1 MAAVQI
7 SRVNCDEMDG
17 DRPRQP
23 ANRNCWAV
31 ARLMSFSQITCNNL
45 ACSMTTKHDVYDYS
59 CVHCTFILL
68 PHYLAECESRS
79 LAVYNNEFMLGGAC
93 VGMFL
98 RHGAIDD

>member
-1 MAAVQI
+1 
-7 SRVNCDEMDG
+7 
-17 DRPRQP
+17 
-23 ANRNCWAV
+23 
-31 ARLMSFSQITCNNL
+31 
-45 ACSMTTKHDVYDYS
+45 MTTKHDVYDYS